1 MTTFRFRLPFWY
13 KLLFF
18 FLWVASFNLTLYLF
32 SKPLH
37 PVMKYPLFVADLL
50 FGAWVVSLFKL
61 EVVVD
66 TEEGFVK
73 LGRKI
78 LRIEEILEVRA
89 RWFTVTILT
98 KDQKVLVF
106 PHCLEN
112 VEILKELVEKKE
124 SGKVETG

>member
-1 MTTFRFRLPFWY
+1 MTIFRFRLPFWY
-13 KLLFF
+13 KLLFL

-37 PVMKYPLFVADLL
+37 PVMKYPLLVVDLL
-50 FGAWVVSLFKL
+50 FGVWVVSLFKL

-78 LRIEEILEVRA
+78 LRIEEILEVRP

-106 PHCLEN
+106 LHCLEN

-124 SGKVETG
+124 SGEVETG

>member
-1 MTTFRFRLPFWY
+1 MTIFRFRLPFWY
-13 KLLFF
+13 KLLFL

-37 PVMKYPLFVADLL
+37 PVMKYPLLVVDLL
-50 FGAWVVSLFKL
+50 FGVWVVSLFKI

-78 LRIEEILEVRA
+78 LRIEDIVEVRS
-89 RWFTVTILT
+89 RWLTLTILMR
-98 KDQKVLVF
+98 DRRVVVF
-106 PHCLEN
+106 PHC
-112 VEILKELVEKKE
+112 VESVDILKEILERKG
-124 SGKVETG
+124 SGEVETG